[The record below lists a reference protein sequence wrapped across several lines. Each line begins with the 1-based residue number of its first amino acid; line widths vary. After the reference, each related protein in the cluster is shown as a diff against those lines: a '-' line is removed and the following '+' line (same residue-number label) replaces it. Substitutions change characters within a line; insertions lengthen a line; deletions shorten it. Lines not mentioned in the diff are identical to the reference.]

1 MARLLQLLR
10 HARGQA
16 LLAGGRAEL
25 RSAAAPAQPLLL
37 RLSRWPLPPGF
48 ASAAEP
54 PDDAMPP
61 GAPAQSDS
69 EEDAEGAL
77 VCLLS
82 GRASPCSIRVC

>member
-16 LLAGGRAEL
+16 LLACGRAEL
-25 RSAAAPAQPLLL
+25 RSAAAPAQPLLV
-37 RLSRWPLPPGF
+37 RLSRWPVAPGF

-54 PDDAMPP
+54 PDDAKPP
-61 GAPAQSDS
+61 GAQAHSDS

-77 VCLLS
+77 FCLLS
-82 GRASPCSIRVC
+82 WRASQCSMCVC